1 MLAVENSHCLT
12 ILDQINRTDIFQN
25 TCFLSVSERMVKNT
39 DQGTASI
46 NVDPKSKQANL
57 QELLTTR
64 LKQTRVLKQYNV
76 KITKSTIN
84 IKNISARHTIGN
96 NKRILLT
103 KIIILEIARELPSKE
118 TLIKEKPV
126 SRFASQTT

>member
-1 MLAVENSHCLT
+1 MS
-12 ILDQINRTDIFQN
+12 
-25 TCFLSVSERMVKNT
+25 
-39 DQGTASI
+39 
-46 NVDPKSKQANL
+46 
-57 QELLTTR
+57 
-64 LKQTRVLKQYNV
+64 
-76 KITKSTIN
+76 IN

-126 SRFASQTT
+126 SRFASQTTWLASKQCEQPLKRFMQLICKLNFLQYTGNCQDKL